1 MCPLFKLHYLD
12 TQGEEI
18 KERERVEKE
27 RNQLIASLRKS
38 EALLAEAQRVAHLG
52 IWEFEV
58 LTGKISWTQEK
69 LRIFGFDPTQDEPT
83 FAELINLI
91 YPDDRASFQ
100 QAVSRALTEGIPYE
114 LDFRIVQPNSKIR
127 HIDCRGEPVFDEQGQ
142 VIKLLGTVLDIT
154 ERKQTEETLHQSLT
168 KNRVLL
174 DAIPDMMFRCHVD
187 GTYLEFKPAK
197 YLKTLVPPSEFLGKK
212 MQDILPPK
220 LAQRMLQAQEQAIVS
235 GETQVLEY
243 QLTVDEQL
251 HDYEVRIVAYGS
263 DEIIALVRDI
273 TSRKWAESQLRQNAL
288 YDALTGLPNRALFM
302 ERLKY
307 ALELA
312 LQQENYLFAVLFIDL
327 DRFKVINDSLGHL
340 KGDKFLLAVANRIKV
355 CVRSQDTAA
364 RVGGDEFTILL
375 EGILNA
381 SDAIQ
386 VAQRIQQE
394 LALPFDLGGQEVF
407 TSASIGI
414 ALSSTVDYDQPED
427 VIRDADTAMYRAKT
441 QGKARYEL
449 FNPEMYAS
457 AVARLQLEN
466 DLRRAIEREEFRV
479 FYQPIVSLTSGFV
492 VSFEALVRW
501 QHPKRGLL
509 SPADFIPLAEETGLI
524 VSIGYWVLYEA
535 TRQMQTWQVS
545 HCSHSLEKISV
556 NLSVKQFSQPDLTEQ
571 IRQILSETGLA
582 PTSLVLEIT
591 ESAIMENG
599 AQATAI
605 LFQLRD
611 LGIELSIDDFGTG
624 YSSLG
629 RLNSLPI
636 SILKI
641 DRSFISPINASSK
654 NLEIIEIIITLAH
667 KLDVSAIAEGVE
679 TKQQLALLK
688 KLNCESVQGY
698 FFSEPLDSLAATALI
713 TANPQW

>member
-197 YLKTLVPPSEFLGKK
+197 YLKTLVPPSEFVGKK

-273 TSRKWAESQLRQNAL
+273 TSRKRAESQLRENAL
-288 YDALTGLPNRALFM
+288 YDTLTGLPNRALFM

-307 ALELA
+307 ALNLA

-340 KGDKFLLAVANRIKV
+340 KGDEFLLAVANRIKV

-466 DLRRAIEREEFRV
+466 DLRRAIEREEFRL
-479 FYQPIVSLTSGFV
+479 FYQPIVSLISGSV

-509 SPADFIPLAEETGLI
+509 SPADFISLAEETGLI

-591 ESAIMENG
+591 ESVIMENG

-667 KLDVSAIAEGVE
+667 KLGVSAIAEGVE
-679 TKQQLALLK
+679 TKEQLALLK

>member
-1 MCPLFKLHYLD
+1 MSSPQG
-12 TQGEEI
+12 TQ
-18 KERERVEKE
+18 
-27 RNQLIASLRKS
+27 
-38 EALLAEAQRVAHLG
+38 
-52 IWEFEV
+52 
-58 LTGKISWTQEK
+58 
-69 LRIFGFDPTQDEPT
+69 
-83 FAELINLI
+83 
-91 YPDDRASFQ
+91 
-100 QAVSRALTEGIPYE
+100 
-114 LDFRIVQPNSKIR
+114 
-127 HIDCRGEPVFDEQGQ
+127 
-142 VIKLLGTVLDIT
+142 
-154 ERKQTEETLHQSLT
+154 
-168 KNRVLL
+168 
-174 DAIPDMMFRCHVD
+174 
-187 GTYLEFKPAK
+187 
-197 YLKTLVPPSEFLGKK
+197 
-212 MQDILPPK
+212 
-220 LAQRMLQAQEQAIVS
+220 
-235 GETQVLEY
+235 
-243 QLTVDEQL
+243 
-251 HDYEVRIVAYGS
+251 
-263 DEIIALVRDI
+263 
-273 TSRKWAESQLRQNAL
+273 
-288 YDALTGLPNRALFM
+288 
-302 ERLKY
+302 
-307 ALELA
+307 
-312 LQQENYLFAVLFIDL
+312 
-327 DRFKVINDSLGHL
+327 
-340 KGDKFLLAVANRIKV
+340 
-355 CVRSQDTAA
+355 
-364 RVGGDEFTILL
+364 
-375 EGILNA
+375 
-381 SDAIQ
+381 
-386 VAQRIQQE
+386 
-394 LALPFDLGGQEVF
+394 LPFDLGGQEVF

-449 FNPEMYAS
+449 FNPEMYAI

-479 FYQPIVSLTSGFV
+479 FYQPIVSLISGSV

-556 NLSVKQFSQPDLTEQ
+556 NLSIKQFSQPDLTEQ

-591 ESAIMENG
+591 ESVIMENG
-599 AQATAI
+599 AQATEE

-667 KLDVSAIAEGVE
+667 KLGVSAIAEGVE
-679 TKQQLALLK
+679 TKEQLALLK

-713 TANPQW
+713 TANPKW

>member
-1 MCPLFKLHYLD
+1 LD